1 MSSGV
6 LLLLYYPR
14 GVMRY
19 FFPDATGAG
28 TGSGPCPAGLTQVT
42 PCGVRAA
49 WVPRELDGLDELDEL
64 GTLDGSAGPAANEV
78 TS

>member
-14 GVMRY
+14 GTMRL
-19 FFPDATGAG
+19 FFPDAMGAGAG
-28 TGSGPCPAGLTQVT
+28 TGPCPDGLTQVT

-49 WVPRELDGLDELDEL
+49 WVPIEVDELDEL
-64 GTLDGSAGPAANEV
+64 GVLDGPAGPAANEV